1 VPETTQITIGTEARC
16 TDGVCGE
23 VSRVVVDP
31 VAEAVTHLV
40 VEPRK
45 RQGLARLVPVDL
57 VRAAPPGEAAP
68 PGVQLS
74 CTLAAFEQLDP
85 AEETQFVPGSTGYAA
100 YGPEQVITWPYYG
113 LNAGTGLPGGVDLG
127 VAGFSPAVTYDRVP
141 LGEVEVRRGD
151 PVEATDGRIGHIQ
164 GLVVDPHD
172 HQVTHVLLQEGHLWG
187 RKDVAIPIKAVSRVG
202 DTIRL
207 SISKHEVQDL
217 PTVDFAGY
225 AR

>member
-1 VPETTQITIGTEARC
+1 MTQFTIGSEASC

-40 VEPRK
+40 VEPK
-45 RQGLARLVPVDL
+45 DRQGLARLVPIDL
-57 VRAAPPGEAAP
+57 VEAASA
-68 PGVQLS
+68 GVRLR
-74 CTLAAFEQLDP
+74 CTLAAFGQLDP
-85 AEETQFVPGSTGYAA
+85 AEETQFIPGSTGYAA
-100 YGPEQVITWPYYG
+100 YGPQQVVTWPYYG
-113 LNAGTGLPGGVDLG
+113 LTPVAGTPGGVDLG
-127 VAGFSPAVTYDRVP
+127 VAGFSPTVTYDRVP
-141 LGEVEVRRGD
+141 MGEVEVRRGD

-187 RKDVAIPIKAVSRVG
+187 RKEVAIPIKAVSRVE

-207 SISKHEVQDL
+207 NISKHEVQEL
-217 PTVDFAGY
+217 PPVDFAHD
-225 AR
+225 AP

>member
-16 TDGVCGE
+16 TDGVCGK
-23 VSRVVVDP
+23 VSRVVVNP
-31 VAEAVTHLV
+31 VAGAVTHLV
-40 VEPRK
+40 VEPK
-45 RQGLARLVPVDL
+45 GRQGLARLVPVDL
-57 VRAAPPGEAAP
+57 VEASSP
-68 PGVQLS
+68 QVQLS

-127 VAGFSPAVTYDRVP
+127 VAGYSPAITYDRVP
-141 LGEVEVRRGD
+141 LDEVEVQRGD
-151 PVEATDGRIGHIQ
+151 PVEATDGRIGHVQ

-172 HQVTHVLLQEGHLWG
+172 HHVTHVLLQEGHLWG

-202 DTIRL
+202 DIIRL
-207 SISKHEVQDL
+207 TISKHDVQDL
-217 PTVDFAGY
+217 PPVDFADH

>member
-1 VPETTQITIGTEARC
+1 MPDTTQFTIGTEARC

-31 VAEAVTHLV
+31 VGQVVTHLV
-40 VEPRK
+40 IEPKGRA
-45 RQGLARLVPVDL
+45 GLARLVPVGL
-57 VRAAPPGEAAP
+57 VEAASP
-68 PGVQLS
+68 ELRLR
-74 CTLAAFEQLDP
+74 CTLDAFGHLDP
-85 AEETQFVPGSTGYAA
+85 AEETQFVPGSVGYAA
-100 YGPEQVITWPYYG
+100 YGPEQVIAWPYYG
-113 LNAGTGLPGGVDLG
+113 LNPGAGLPGGVDLG

-151 PVEATDGRIGHIQ
+151 RVEATDGSIGRIQ

-207 SISKHEVQDL
+207 RISKQEVQDL
-217 PTVDFAGY
+217 PPVDFARHG
-225 AR
+225 

>member
-16 TDGVCGE
+16 TDGVCGK
-23 VSRVVVDP
+23 VSRVVVNP

-40 VEPRK
+40 VEPKERL
-45 RQGLARLVPVDL
+45 GLARLVPIDL
-57 VRAAPPGEAAP
+57 VEVSSPQ
-68 PGVQLS
+68 VQLS
-74 CTLAAFEQLDP
+74 CTLAAFEHLDP

-127 VAGFSPAVTYDRVP
+127 VAGFSPAITYDRVP
-141 LGEVEVRRGD
+141 LDEVEVQRGD

-164 GLVVDPHD
+164 GLVLDPHD
-172 HQVTHVLLQEGHLWG
+172 HHVTHVLLQEGHLWG

-207 SISKHEVQDL
+207 SISKHEVQNL
-217 PTVDFAGY
+217 PPVDFADH

>member
-16 TDGVCGE
+16 TDGVCGK

-57 VRAAPPGEAAP
+57 VEGASPQ
-68 PGVQLS
+68 VQLS

-113 LNAGTGLPGGVDLG
+113 LNAGTDLPGGVDLG
-127 VAGFSPAVTYDRVP
+127 VAGFSPAITYDRVP
-141 LGEVEVRRGD
+141 LGEVEVQRGD

-187 RKDVAIPIKAVSRVG
+187 HKDVAIPIKAVSRVG

-217 PTVDFAGY
+217 PPVDFAGH

>member
-1 VPETTQITIGTEARC
+1 MPETTQFTIGSEASC

-23 VSRVVVDP
+23 VSRVVVNP

-40 VEPRK
+40 VEPKDRH
-45 RQGLARLVPVDL
+45 GLARLVPIDL
-57 VRAAPPGEAAP
+57 VEVASPEVR
-68 PGVQLS
+68 LH
-74 CTLAAFEQLDP
+74 CTLAAFEQLDT

-100 YGPEQVITWPYYG
+100 YGPQQVITWPYYG
-113 LNAGTGLPGGVDLG
+113 LNPVAGVPGGVDLG
-127 VAGFSPAVTYDRVP
+127 VAGFSPVVTYDRVP

-151 PVEATDGRIGHIQ
+151 PVEATDGRIGRIQ

-187 RKDVAIPIKAVSRVG
+187 RKEVAIPIKAVSRVG

-207 SISKHEVQDL
+207 NISKHEVQEL
-217 PTVDFAGY
+217 PPVDFAHH
-225 AR
+225 AP

>member
-1 VPETTQITIGTEARC
+1 MPEPTQITIGTEARC

-23 VSRVVVDP
+23 VSRVVVNP
-31 VAEAVTHLV
+31 VTEAVTHLV
-40 VEPRK
+40 VEPRG

-57 VRAAPPGEAAP
+57 VESGSPEVR
-68 PGVQLS
+68 LS

-127 VAGFSPAVTYDRVP
+127 VAGFSPAITYDRVP

-164 GLVVDPHD
+164 GLVVDPQD

-202 DTIRL
+202 DTVRL
-207 SISKHEVQDL
+207 NLSKHEVQVL
-217 PTVDFAGY
+217 PPVDFADR

>member
-1 VPETTQITIGTEARC
+1 MSDTTQFTIGTGARC

-31 VAEAVTHLV
+31 VGQVVTHLV
-40 VEPRK
+40 IEPKGRA
-45 RQGLARLVPVDL
+45 GLARLVPVGL
-57 VRAAPPGEAAP
+57 VEAASP
-68 PGVQLS
+68 EVRLR
-74 CTLAAFEQLDP
+74 CTLDAFGHLDP
-85 AEETQFVPGSTGYAA
+85 AEETQFVPGSVGYAA
-100 YGPEQVITWPYYG
+100 YGPEQVIAWPYYG
-113 LNAGTGLPGGVDLG
+113 LNPGAGLPGGVDLG

-151 PVEATDGRIGHIQ
+151 RVEATDGSIGRIQ

-187 RKDVAIPIKAVSRVG
+187 RRDVAIPIKAVSRVG

-207 SISKHEVQDL
+207 RISKQEVQDL
-217 PTVDFAGY
+217 PPVDFARHG
-225 AR
+225 

>member
-1 VPETTQITIGTEARC
+1 MPETTQITIGTEARC
-16 TDGVCGE
+16 TDGVCGK
-23 VSRVVVDP
+23 VSRVVVNP

-45 RQGLARLVPVDL
+45 RQGLARMVPVDL
-57 VRAAPPGEAAP
+57 VDAASPGL
-68 PGVQLS
+68 QLS
-74 CTLAAFEQLDP
+74 CTLAAFEKLDP
-85 AEETQFVPGSTGYAA
+85 AEETQFAPGSTGYAA

-127 VAGFSPAVTYDRVP
+127 VAGFSPAITYDRVP

-164 GLVVDPHD
+164 GLVVDPQD

-202 DTIRL
+202 DTVRL
-207 SISKHEVQDL
+207 NLSKHEVQVL
-217 PTVDFAGY
+217 PPVDFADR

>member
-1 VPETTQITIGTEARC
+1 MPETTQITIGTEARC

-23 VSRVVVDP
+23 VSRVVVNP

-45 RQGLARLVPVDL
+45 RQGLARLVPVGL
-57 VRAAPPGEAAP
+57 VTAAS

-100 YGPEQVITWPYYG
+100 YGPEQVIAWPYYG

-127 VAGFSPAVTYDRVP
+127 VAGFSPAITYDRVP

-187 RKDVAIPIKAVSRVG
+187 RKDVAIPIKAVSRVE

-207 SISKHEVQDL
+207 SISKHEVKDL
-217 PTVDFAGY
+217 PPVDFAGHP
-225 AR
+225 R

>member
-1 VPETTQITIGTEARC
+1 MPETTQITIGTEARC

-23 VSRVVVDP
+23 VARVVVDP
-31 VAEAVTHLV
+31 VAQAVTHLV

-57 VRAAPPGEAAP
+57 VEPASPGL
-68 PGVQLS
+68 QLS
-74 CTLAAFEQLDP
+74 CTRAAFEQLDP
-85 AEETQFVPGSTGYAA
+85 AEETQFAPGSTGYAD

-127 VAGFSPAVTYDRVP
+127 VAGYSPAITYDRVP
-141 LGEVEVRRGD
+141 LGEVEVQRGD

-187 RKDVAIPIKAVSRVG
+187 RKDVAIPIRAVSRVG

-207 SISKHEVQDL
+207 SISKQEVQDL
-217 PTVDFAGY
+217 PPVDFTGH

>member
-1 VPETTQITIGTEARC
+1 MSDTTQFTIGTEARC

-31 VAEAVTHLV
+31 VGQVVTHLV
-40 VEPRK
+40 IEPKGRA
-45 RQGLARLVPVDL
+45 GLARLVPVGL
-57 VRAAPPGEAAP
+57 VEAASP
-68 PGVQLS
+68 EVRLR
-74 CTLAAFEQLDP
+74 CTLDAFGHLDP
-85 AEETQFVPGSTGYAA
+85 AEETQFVPGSVGYAA
-100 YGPEQVITWPYYG
+100 YGPEQVIAWPYYG
-113 LNAGTGLPGGVDLG
+113 LNPGAGLPGGVDLG

-151 PVEATDGRIGHIQ
+151 RVEATDGSIGRIQ

-187 RKDVAIPIKAVSRVG
+187 RRDVAIPIKAVSRVG

-207 SISKHEVQDL
+207 RISKQEVQDL
-217 PTVDFAGY
+217 PPVDFARHG
-225 AR
+225 

>member
-1 VPETTQITIGTEARC
+1 VPETTQITIGTDARC
-16 TDGVCGE
+16 TDGVCGK
-23 VSRVVVDP
+23 VSRVVVNP
-31 VAEAVTHLV
+31 VAGAVTHLV
-40 VEPRK
+40 VEPK
-45 RQGLARLVPVDL
+45 ERQGLARLVPVDL
-57 VRAAPPGEAAP
+57 VEASAPGL
-68 PGVQLS
+68 QLS

-127 VAGFSPAVTYDRVP
+127 VAGFSPAITYDRVP

-217 PTVDFAGY
+217 PAVDFADH